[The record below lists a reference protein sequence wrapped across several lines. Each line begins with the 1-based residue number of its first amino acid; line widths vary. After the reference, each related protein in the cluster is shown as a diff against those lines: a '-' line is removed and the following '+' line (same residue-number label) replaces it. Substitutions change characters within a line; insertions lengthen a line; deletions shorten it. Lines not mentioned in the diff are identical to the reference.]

1 MLIKLLLT
9 KTGKLQLLG
18 AIFGTITGMF
28 LLLITFQFYFDA
40 DKLISNNKDLIS
52 PEFMVLYKNVSI
64 FNTIGDKKAT
74 FTDSEIKNIKEQ
86 KFVKKASEFLSNKFK
101 VFIIV
106 KIGDSELTS
115 GLFFEAIPDDYIDLE
130 GENKKKWKWD
140 PDNPELPII
149 IPRNY
154 VNLYNFG
161 FAPGQG
167 LAQIPEKAF
176 EMIPIKVRIRGNNKL
191 KTLNAKIAGF
201 SDRINSIMVPYS
213 FLSWAN
219 ENYGDQ
225 KGKMVSRV
233 IIVTDDPSNPE
244 ILKFLKKNK
253 YLTLKDKLKKSR
265 ISTILKIVLYVVGGI
280 SILIIFLSFFIF
292 ILSFRLLISK
302 SLEKIKILLHLG
314 YHYLSISKLYVL
326 YFLFIVILVDIITI
340 LLLYITKI
348 KLNNYIIP
356 LGFNLSKN
364 IYPIVIIA
372 AISLSLM
379 IFLVNSMSIIIQIKR
394 AD

>member
-74 FTDSEIKNIKEQ
+74 FTDSEIKNIKKQ

-292 ILSFRLLISK
+292 ILSFRLLISQ

-326 YFLFIVILVDIITI
+326 YFLFIVISVDIITI

>member
-1 MLIKLLLT
+1 MLIKLLLK
-9 KTGKLQLLG
+9 KTGKLQLIG

-28 LLLITFQFYFDA
+28 LLLITIQFYFDA
-40 DKLISNNKDLIS
+40 DTLISKNKDLIS
-52 PEFMVLYKNVSI
+52 PEFMVLYKSVSI
-64 FNTIGDKKAT
+64 FNTIGDKKAV
-74 FTDSEIKNIKEQ
+74 FTEKEIKNIKKQ
-86 KFVKKASEFLSNKFK
+86 SFVKKASQFLSNKFK

-106 KIGDSELTS
+106 RIGDSELTS
-115 GLFFEAIPDDYIDLE
+115 GLFFEAIPDEYIDLE
-130 GENKKKWKWD
+130 NDKKERWKWD

-149 IPRNY
+149 IPRDY

-176 EMIPIKVRIRGNNKL
+176 EMIPIKVRLNGNNKKL
-191 KTLNAKIAGF
+191 TLNAKIAGF
-201 SDRINSIMVPYS
+201 SDRINSIMVPFS

-219 ENYGDQ
+219 NIYGDQ

-265 ISTILKIVLYVVGGI
+265 ISTILKIVLFVVGGI

-302 SLEKIKILLHLG
+302 SLEKITILLHLG
-314 YHYLSISKLYVL
+314 YHYLNISKLYIL
-326 YFLFIVILVDIITI
+326 YFLSIIIVVDIITI
-340 LLLYITKI
+340 IILYITKI

-356 LGFNLSKN
+356 LGFTLSKS
-364 IYPIVIIA
+364 IYPIVL
-372 AISLSLM
+372 ISAFVLSVF
-379 IFLVNSMSIIIQIKR
+379 IFIVNSISIIMQIKR
-394 AD
+394 SE